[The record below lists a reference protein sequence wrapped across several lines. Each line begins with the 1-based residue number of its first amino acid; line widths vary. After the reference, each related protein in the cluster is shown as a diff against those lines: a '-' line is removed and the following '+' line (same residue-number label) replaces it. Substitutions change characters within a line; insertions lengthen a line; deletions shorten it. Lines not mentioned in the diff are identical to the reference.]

1 MEVLIAMHETN
12 LHGEQAAELWP
23 CHNPLV
29 FSNPSVPR
37 ALGSFV
43 LPTLTQPQ
51 DILLGLST
59 LTLTITQTLA
69 LMAAWHCGRCPHCPG
84 GQRLKRFFHT
94 NLLAGL
100 SLQQRCPTPSMKRIC
115 QVRRQQSCASAMI
128 LLVCVLHILLS
139 TT

>member
-37 ALGSFV
+37 ALGS
-43 LPTLTQPQ
+43 Q
-51 DILLGLST
+51 LGLST
-59 LTLTITQTLA
+59 LTLTLTQTLA